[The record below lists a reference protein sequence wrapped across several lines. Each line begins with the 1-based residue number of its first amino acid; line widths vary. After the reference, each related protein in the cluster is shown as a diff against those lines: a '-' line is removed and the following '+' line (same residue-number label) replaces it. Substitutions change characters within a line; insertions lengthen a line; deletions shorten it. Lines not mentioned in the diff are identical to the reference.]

1 MIELDCVF
9 HPSSHCLPKQRKYSA
24 FRLNEMNEIFE
35 SILDCLEDRNQQTSL
50 LEEWNYEIGNDAF
63 DENYL
68 LQKGVLYLMEDNI
81 TSKLNEMREIAFE
94 SELLQRYSCPH
105 TITKRMSFREEH
117 NLLFFQIY

>member
-1 MIELDCVF
+1 
-9 HPSSHCLPKQRKYSA
+9 
-24 FRLNEMNEIFE
+24 MNEILE
-35 SILDCLEDRNQQTSL
+35 DLLDCLEDRNHQLAL
-50 LEEWNYEIGNDAF
+50 LGEWNYAMGEVSV

-81 TSKLNEMREIAFE
+81 TSKLNEIREIAFE

-105 TITKRMSFREEH
+105 TQTKRMDFREEH

>member
-1 MIELDCVF
+1 
-9 HPSSHCLPKQRKYSA
+9 
-24 FRLNEMNEIFE
+24 MNEILEDLF
-35 SILDCLEDRNQQTSL
+35 DCLEDRNHQLAL
-50 LEEWNYEIGNDAF
+50 LEEWNYAMVEDTM

-81 TSKLNEMREIAFE
+81 TSKLNEMREIALG

-105 TITKRMSFREEH
+105 TQTKRMSFREEH

>member
-1 MIELDCVF
+1 
-9 HPSSHCLPKQRKYSA
+9 
-24 FRLNEMNEIFE
+24 MNEIFE
-35 SILDCLEDRNQQTSL
+35 DLLDCLEDRNHQLAL
-50 LEEWNYEIGNDAF
+50 LEEWDYAKGAVYM

-81 TSKLNEMREIAFE
+81 TSKLNEMREIALE

-105 TITKRMSFREEH
+105 TQTKRTTLREEH

>member
-1 MIELDCVF
+1 
-9 HPSSHCLPKQRKYSA
+9 
-24 FRLNEMNEIFE
+24 MNEIFE

-94 SELLQRYSCPH
+94 SELLKRYSCPH

>member
-1 MIELDCVF
+1 M
-9 HPSSHCLPKQRKYSA
+9 H
-24 FRLNEMNEIFE
+24 EILE
-35 SILDCLEDRNQQTSL
+35 DLLDCLEDRNHQLAL
-50 LEEWNYEIGNDAF
+50 LEEWIYAKGVVYV

-81 TSKLNEMREIAFE
+81 TSKLNEMREIALE

-105 TITKRMSFREEH
+105 TQTKRTTLREEH

>member
-1 MIELDCVF
+1 
-9 HPSSHCLPKQRKYSA
+9 
-24 FRLNEMNEIFE
+24 MNEILE
-35 SILDCLEDRNQQTSL
+35 DLLDCLEDRNHQLAL
-50 LEEWNYEIGNDAF
+50 LEEWNYAVGEVSM

-81 TSKLNEMREIAFE
+81 TSKLNEMREIALE

-105 TITKRMSFREEH
+105 TRTKRMSLREEH

>member
-1 MIELDCVF
+1 
-9 HPSSHCLPKQRKYSA
+9 
-24 FRLNEMNEIFE
+24 MNEILE
-35 SILDCLEDRNQQTSL
+35 DLLDCLEDRNHQLAL
-50 LEEWNYEIGNDAF
+50 LEEWNYAMGEVSM

-81 TSKLNEMREIAFE
+81 TSKLNEMREIALE

-105 TITKRMSFREEH
+105 TRTKRMSFREEH

>member
-1 MIELDCVF
+1 
-9 HPSSHCLPKQRKYSA
+9 
-24 FRLNEMNEIFE
+24 MNEIFE
-35 SILDCLEDRNQQTSL
+35 DLLDCLEDRNHQLAL
-50 LEEWNYEIGNDAF
+50 LEEWNYAKGAVYM

-81 TSKLNEMREIAFE
+81 TSKLNEMREIALE

-105 TITKRMSFREEH
+105 TQTKRTTLREER

>member
-1 MIELDCVF
+1 
-9 HPSSHCLPKQRKYSA
+9 
-24 FRLNEMNEIFE
+24 MNEILE
-35 SILDCLEDRNQQTSL
+35 DLLDCLEDRNHQLAL
-50 LEEWNYEIGNDAF
+50 LEEWNYAMGEFSI